1 MHKVL
6 GSVAALGKQDAG
18 GEAFSGELTQMSDE
32 LKEDALIESLYWQC
46 VSSRDDIN
54 EWEFGMQL
62 ERLIGES

>member
-18 GEAFSGELTQMSDE
+18 GEAFSGELTQMSNE

-54 EWEFGMQL
+54 E
-62 ERLIGES
+62 